1 MVNLDVLQHQIPI
14 ERTAEQVEIGKLL
27 RELDELI
34 TDVHNMSHQLHSSKL
49 DHLGL
54 RAALKELCRQLAGQH
69 HTEINLTA
77 DQMPQPLS
85 EEVSL
90 CFYRVAQEALTNAV
104 KHSRSSRV
112 DVTVVSSGQTLS
124 MRIRDF
130 GIGFDPAV
138 EKEGLGLVTMQERLK
153 MIGGVLRFHSIPGR
167 GTELEAEANIGDAS
181 LSVQA
186 A

>member
-14 ERTAEQVEIGKLL
+14 ERASEQAAIGRLL
-27 RELDELI
+27 SELDELV
-34 TDVHNMSHQLHSSKL
+34 TDIHNMSHQLHSSKL

-54 RAALKELCRQLAGQH
+54 SAALKELCRQLSGQH
-69 HTEINLTA
+69 RTEIYLTT
-77 DQMPQPLS
+77 DQVPRCLS

-104 KHSRSSRV
+104 KHSRSARV
-112 DVTVVSSGQTLS
+112 DVAVASDGRVLN

-130 GIGFDPAV
+130 GVGFDPAV
-138 EKEGLGLVTMQERLK
+138 ERDGLGLVTMQERLK
-153 MIGGVLRFHSIPGR
+153 MIGGALRLHSIPGR
-167 GTELEAEANIGDAS
+167 GTELEAEADLGNAS
-181 LSVQA
+181 LSAQA

>member
-1 MVNLDVLQHQIPI
+1 
-14 ERTAEQVEIGKLL
+14 
-27 RELDELI
+27 
-34 TDVHNMSHQLHSSKL
+34 MSQQLHSSKL

-54 RAALKELCRQLAGQH
+54 SAALKELCRRLAGQH
-69 HTEINLTA
+69 RTINLTT
-77 DQMPQPLS
+77 DQVPQCLS

-104 KHSRSSRV
+104 KHSRSARV
-112 DVTVVSSGQTLS
+112 EVAVVSDGRVLN

-130 GIGFDPAV
+130 GVGFDPAV
-138 EKEGLGLVTMQERLK
+138 ERDGLGLVTMQERLK

-167 GTELEAEANIGDAS
+167 GTELEAEANLGNAS
-181 LSVQA
+181 LSAQA